1 MVASFHVFASPD
13 MALPFNAWSNLGPTL
28 ETPSDS
34 GQFPFTD
41 PQATNNVMRVHRASG
56 PQL

>member
-13 MALPFNAWSNLGPTL
+13 MALPFYTWSNPGTTL
-28 ETPSDS
+28 ETPAGS
-34 GQFPFTD
+34 GPFPFTD

-56 PQL
+56 PWL